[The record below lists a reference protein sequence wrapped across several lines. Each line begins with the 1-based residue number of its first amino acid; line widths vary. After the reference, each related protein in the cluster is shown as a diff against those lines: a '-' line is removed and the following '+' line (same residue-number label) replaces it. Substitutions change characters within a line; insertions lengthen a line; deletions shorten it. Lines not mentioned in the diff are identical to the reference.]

1 MTAQDLK
8 KTNKGKIY
16 FHVYN
21 RGVANGV
28 IFNDKQ
34 DYEVFLSY
42 LENYLNPPKESE
54 ELQKTFTVKGRAF
67 RGIPHQPKNY
77 FNKVELI
84 AYCLTPDHF
93 HLLLCPIAKNSLEGF
108 MRSLSTKYSIYFNKK
123 YQRQGSLFSGPY
135 KLTSINDTPSLL
147 YTTHYFH
154 HHSQGENGNNLID
167 SYSSYANYLGKRK
180 TSWVKTTSVLS
191 FFENFKNE
199 FLKGI
204 KNYKDFVEKYD
215 LNQKEKEL
223 LERTIIEKES
233 GNLEKNVLP
242 LAKRNIATGTVA
254 YAPLKIQQRI
264 PEFAVASFFFAVLFT
279 SSFLNIRFSS
289 IQRNN
294 PILTLISQAS
304 EQFSTQNLEQ
314 ALTQLEQA
322 SRQILGQNSKQ
333 TLEMTPTQ
341 TLGESSTQTLEQASE
356 LKEDIKPK
364 TMLVVKIDE
373 LASANI
379 RQNPTT
385 DSKVIGKAK
394 NGDIFEIVSENSGWY
409 EIKLD
414 NGSTAFISASVGEIL
429 KEEIEETVN

>member
-1 MTAQDLK
+1 
-8 KTNKGKIY
+8 
-16 FHVYN
+16 
-21 RGVANGV
+21 
-28 IFNDKQ
+28 
-34 DYEVFLSY
+34 
-42 LENYLNPPKESE
+42 
-54 ELQKTFTVKGRAF
+54 
-67 RGIPHQPKNY
+67 
-77 FNKVELI
+77 
-84 AYCLTPDHF
+84 
-93 HLLLCPIAKNSLEGF
+93 
-108 MRSLSTKYSIYFNKK
+108 
-123 YQRQGSLFSGPY
+123 
-135 KLTSINDTPSLL
+135 
-147 YTTHYFH
+147 
-154 HHSQGENGNNLID
+154 
-167 SYSSYANYLGKRK
+167 LGKRK

-314 ALTQLEQA
+314 ALTQLGQA
-322 SRQILGQNSKQ
+322 STQILRQNSKQ

-341 TLGESSTQTLEQASE
+341 TLGESSTQTLEQTAE
-356 LKEDIKPK
+356 LREDIKPK

-373 LASANI
+373 SASANL